1 MRCVFACF
9 RQRMNRNPEHMKLFI
24 GNLSHDT
31 TDAALRDALAEH
43 EPILEIRR
51 PTDRETGKPRGFAFV
66 TFASQEQGMKAM
78 ETVNALRLD
87 GRELRAD
94 EAVDRSPSG
103 PAAPRPQR
111 VSMKV
116 EVERVDDRPVGPDGK
131 KVRYKGI

>member
-1 MRCVFACF
+1 
-9 RQRMNRNPEHMKLFI
+9 MKLFI
-24 GNLSHDT
+24 GNLSQDT
-31 TDAALRDALAEH
+31 TEADLRGALADH

-51 PTDRETGKPRGFAFV
+51 PTDRESGKPRGFAFV
-66 TFASQEQGMKAM
+66 TFASPEEGMKAM
-78 ETVNALRLD
+78 ETINDLKLD

-103 PAAPRPQR
+103 PPAPRPSR
-111 VSMKV
+111 VSMNV